1 MGYKL
6 TLISET
12 EKMLA
17 SKLVKQLW
25 GNWGCNQFSIK
36 KTSIIESFHHGQQ
49 MRKVYAET
57 YRWFDAFIFLIH
69 FQHGGLK
76 GNNRNNIYK
85 NIHRHISRGLSFFS
99 KKLKTAL
106 PHTHS
111 HFTGKRTL
119 SFCKN
124 GFLWP
129 YQFVECRHVFL
140 RYFWVGLRW
149 HGYGSRNPWLAVSWM
164 MIIRTP
170 AGKPSSSS
178 QHPGLLVQVWSLT
191 QFNSFLKRFT
201 SIVLTVLWDQGAAL
215 TRHIQMCPCITE
227 VLKSM

>member
-12 EKMLA
+12 EKMLT

-25 GNWGCNQFSIK
+25 RNWGCNQFSIK
-36 KTSIIESFHHGQQ
+36 KTSNIESFHHGQQ

-119 SFCKN
+119 SFVN
-124 GFLWP
+124 MASF
-129 YQFVECRHVFL
+129 
-140 RYFWVGLRW
+140 GLTNLLNADM
-149 HGYGSRNPWLAVSWM
+149 SSWGLFELGWGGM
-164 MIIRTP
+164 GMG
-170 AGKPSSSS
+170 AGTLDLPSIEW
-178 QHPGLLVQVWSLT
+178 WSLGPPLGNLPPPNT
-191 QFNSFLKRFT
+191 LGCWFRF
-201 SIVLTVLWDQGAAL
+201 G
-215 TRHIQMCPCITE
+215 H
-227 VLKSM
+227 